1 MAKAKKSS
9 GIPFGGVKRKAP
21 SGVKDLDMEGAAKA
35 VKEGPEAMAEF
46 AGKDNER
53 RAEEAAKRIRETGFT
68 DKAREV
74 PTGDLM
80 KGIQD
85 VAISTRI
92 AIDHAAK
99 ALDYAEVT
107 LRNEASSQVGKMSKE
122 AKRRAKEV
130 EKAEAKLGKAIEMMR
145 KVRDDLNSTLRGA
158 GK

>member
-1 MAKAKKSS
+1 MAKGKKS
-9 GIPFGGVKRKAP
+9 GVPHGGVKRKAP
-21 SGVKDLDMEGAAKA
+21 GGVKDLDMEGAAKA

-46 AGKDNER
+46 AGKDNKR
-53 RAEEAAKRIRETGFT
+53 RAEEAAKRIRESGFR

-92 AIDHAAK
+92 AIDHASK
-99 ALDYAEVT
+99 AVSYAEVT
-107 LRNEASSQVGKMSKE
+107 LHNEAARQVGKVSKE

-130 EKAEAKLGKAIEMMR
+130 EKAEAKLGKAVEMLR
-145 KVRDDLNSTLRGA
+145 KVRDDLDTTLRGA
-158 GK
+158 RK